1 MSIGKYM
8 KDKVAE
14 SGGNRT
20 GGDIADQGNAAAE
33 TFLDAALSKRMPEGP
48 KPNHRCHNCGAFVT
62 HPAARWCDAEC
73 RNDWEQQQ

>member
-48 KPNHRCHNCGAFVT
+48 WPNGRCHNCGEAVVGGN
-62 HPAARWCDAEC
+62 RWCDAEC